1 MDEPHLLCL
10 IPGLLSCNLLFCLHL
25 PEGGEGQRVRAC
37 SGKQAGTAGE
47 EMRDRRGFWTSHWV
61 KGIRDIRDVREE
73 GGGVRSW
80 WWVVLRSPEDK
91 DTGLGTLPSLRVWK
105 DRDTW
110 WVCPGD
116 SRSQESKS
124 PAALLPPPR
133 EAWTISILRP
143 QPSPWAAAAV
153 TSQAQLLHHHLTGP
167 PSPSGEKAC
176 AQDLRM
182 SPGDSVQ
189 TDGTV
194 WSPTLVPGLPPED
207 ALLAGAVFRCTHQHT
222 VPPPCLLRR
231 GPDPYGCAE
240 AIQGHEAAWLG
251 T

>member
-37 SGKQAGTAGE
+37 SGKQAETAGE
-47 EMRDRRGFWTSHWV
+47 EMRDRRGFRTSHWAR
-61 KGIRDIRDVREE
+61 GTRDIRDVRE
-73 GGGVRSW
+73 GGGVRS
-80 WWVVLRSPEDK
+80 PEHK

-110 WVCPGD
+110 RVCPGD

-124 PAALLPPPR
+124 PAAVLPPPR

-143 QPSPWAAAAV
+143 PPSPWAAAAL
-153 TSQAQLLHHHLTGP
+153 TSQAQLLHYHLTGP

-182 SPGDSVQ
+182 SPGTQCKLMGLSGVPASSLASPQRMLSWQGLCSDAHDSVLCPS
-189 TDGTV
+189 T
-194 WSPTLVPGLPPED
+194 PP
-207 ALLAGAVFRCTHQHT
+207 QK
-222 VPPPCLLRR
+222 
-231 GPDPYGCAE
+231 GPRPIWMC
-240 AIQGHEAAWLG
+240 
-251 T
+251 